1 MRNLIAAFL
10 VAATLTG
17 CNSEIDHAEVET
29 RNGLIYKYGDTDPF
43 TGQVLNQP
51 IGIPG
56 ITLGACNSQ
65 VEKGRYSGKSECLS
79 GQQLV
84 YEVEFLAGNK
94 DGTETV
100 FDVKTGEK
108 KSIKNWRNGL
118 QDGVEE
124 EYLNGN
130 LISRKEYKDGKPDGE
145 ETRWSDD
152 GETVLTELTWRAG
165 NKYDGYETTSEGK
178 ANYLNGQLHGP
189 QVIYGYIS
197 GKLKQYVSTEE
208 NYNNGKLD
216 GIQKKYI
223 NFLHTEI
230 VQQESEL
237 LYDNG
242 IAISGW
248 LRNFNSQDGTLL
260 QEIKLIRAP
269 HNKERDELL
278 DSYPGNLVPD
288 GLIKPY
294 NYQTDSLDGEEL
306 WANGVK
312 VKYYSESFL
321 VDDEPIFHILD
332 TSASYKTYK
341 QVSRNEYLAFMGQ
354 PSLNSSSMENRVS
367 PITDSTA
374 SSSQECLDAWISA
387 FREGMGEDALIVSEQ
402 IDEWNGWCSEGRLP

>member
-29 RNGLIYKYGDTDPF
+29 KNGLIYKYGDTDPF

-65 VEKGRYSGKSECLS
+65 VENGRYSGKSECLS

-94 DGTETV
+94 DGSETV

-108 KSIKNWRNGL
+108 KSVKNWSNGL

-124 EYLNGN
+124 KYLNGN
-130 LISRKEYKDGKPDGE
+130 LVSRNEYKDGKPDGE
-145 ETRWSDD
+145 ETRWTDD

-189 QVIYGYIS
+189 QVRYGYIS
-197 GKLKQYVSTEE
+197 GKLKKYVSEE
-208 NYNNGKLD
+208 QNYNNGKLD
-216 GIQKKYI
+216 GIQKNYK
-223 NFLHTEI
+223 NTLHTEI

-242 IAISGW
+242 IATSGW
-248 LRNFNSQDGTLL
+248 FRTFNVVDGKLL
-260 QEIKLIRAP
+260 QEVKLIRTTQ
-269 HNKERDELL
+269 NEDDDELH
-278 DSYPGNLVPD
+278 SNYPENLVPD
-288 GLIKPY
+288 GLVKPY
-294 NYQTDSLDGEEL
+294 NYQTGSLDGEEL
-306 WANGVK
+306 WTNGVK
-312 VKYYSESFL
+312 VKYYSDSYL
-321 VDDEPIFHILD
+321 VDDEPVFYILD
-332 TSASYKTYK
+332 TSASYEKYK
-341 QVSRNEYLAFMGQ
+341 QVSRDEYLAYLAV
-354 PSLNSSSMENRVS
+354 PSLSSSTMENRAS
-367 PITDSTA
+367 PA
-374 SSSQECLDAWISA
+374 ASSQECLDAWISA
-387 FREGMGEDALIVSEQ
+387 FREGMGEDAMIVGEQ
-402 IDEWNGWCSEGRLP
+402 LDEWKDWCSEGKQP